1 VPTRHVLLSSEQGRE
16 LLSPP
21 PPGVQVEVW
30 NGAGEP
36 PAAVA
41 QTQFWVPQMLS
52 DALEHVLAA
61 LPALEVVQLVTAGAD
76 AFVGRLPDGVLLCD
90 ARGVHGGS
98 TSEWVLAVLLAS
110 VRSLPRFVHAQAER
124 RWDYTFT
131 DELAGKRVLVV
142 GAGDVGGQIRRKLL
156 TFDAEVTMV
165 ARRARPADDPDSSGD
180 PGSGDPGRASGSGG
194 AGSPAVHGVDELPAL
209 LPSADVV
216 VVVVPLTAAT
226 RGLVDA
232 AFLARMPAG
241 ALLVNGARGPVVDT
255 DALTAELRS
264 GRLQA
269 AVDVTDPEPL
279 PPDHPL
285 WDMPGLLLTPH
296 VAGSVHGFPR
306 RAYALVREQLG
317 RWVAGEPLLNQ
328 VVDGY

>member
-1 VPTRHVLLSSEQGRE
+1 VLLSSEQGRE
-16 LLSPP
+16 LFGPP
-21 PPGVQVEVW
+21 PAGVEVEVW
-30 NGAGEP
+30 NGVGEP
-36 PAAVA
+36 P
-41 QTQFWVPQMLS
+41 QTVGRTGFWVPQLLS
-52 DALEHVLAA
+52 AALEQVLTA
-61 LPALEVVQLVTAGAD
+61 LPALEVVQLVSAGAD
-76 AFVGRLPDGVLLCD
+76 AFVGRLPDSVLLCD

-98 TSEWVLAVLLAS
+98 TSEWVLAVVLAAL
-110 VRSLPRFVHAQAER
+110 RDLPRFVRAQDER
-124 RWDYTFT
+124 RWDYTST

-156 TFDAEVTMV
+156 TFDADVTLV
-165 ARRARPADDPDSSGD
+165 ARRARPATATG
-180 PGSGDPGRASGSGG
+180 
-194 AGSPAVHGVDELPAL
+194 PAVHGVDELPEL
-209 LPSADVV
+209 LPAADIVV
-216 VVVVPLTAAT
+216 LVVPLTEAT

-264 GRLQA
+264 GRLRA

-285 WDMPGLLLTPH
+285 WDVPGLLLTPH
-296 VAGSVHGFPR
+296 VAGSVQGFPR
-306 RAYALVREQLG
+306 RAYALVRQQVQ
-317 RWVAGEPLLNQ
+317 RWVAGQPLANQ

>member
-16 LLSPP
+16 LLGPP

-36 PAAVA
+36 PATVA
-41 QTQFWVPQMLS
+41 QTQFWVPQLLLS
-52 DALEHVLAA
+52 ELDSILAA
-61 LPALEVVQLVTAGAD
+61 LPALEVVQLVSAGAD

-165 ARRARPADDPDSSGD
+165 ARRARPAGD
-180 PGSGDPGRASGSGG
+180 AGD
-194 AGSPAVHGVDELPAL
+194 PAVHGVDELPEL

-317 RWVAGEPLLNQ
+317 RWVAGEPLQNQ

>member
-1 VPTRHVLLSSEQGRE
+1 LTAVPTRHVLLSSEQGRE
-16 LLSPP
+16 LLGPP
-21 PPGVQVEVW
+21 PPGVEFTVW
-30 NGAGEP
+30 NGLEDP
-36 PAAVA
+36 PPGVA
-41 QTQFWVPQMLS
+41 LTRFWVPQLLMS
-52 DALEHVLAA
+52 AGIDQILAE

-76 AFVGRLPDGVLLCD
+76 AFVGRLPDSVLLFD

-110 VRSLPRFVHAQAER
+110 LRELPRFVRAQDER

-156 TFDAEVTMV
+156 TFDTEVTLV
-165 ARRARPADDPDSSGD
+165 ARRARPAT
-180 PGSGDPGRASGSGG
+180 AE
-194 AGSPAVHGVDELPAL
+194 APAVHAVTELPGL
-209 LPSADVV
+209 LPAADVV
-216 VVVVPLTAAT
+216 VVVVPLTGAT

-232 AFLARMPAG
+232 AFLAAMPDG

-264 GRLQA
+264 GRLRA
-269 AVDVTDPEPL
+269 ATDVTDPEPL
-279 PPDHPL
+279 PPEHPL
-285 WDMPGLLLTPH
+285 WTAPGLLLTPH

-306 RAYALVREQLG
+306 RAFALVREQLE
-317 RWVAGEPLLNQ
+317 RWVAGQPLINQ